1 MGDRLQ
7 PPKPGC
13 GDPRRPVVALRSLV
27 PRFRLAGGGAEVVT
41 EVDAVEATDVAA
53 AFEAVTVNVYA
64 VEAVRPETVM
74 GEVLPVAVTPPG
86 EEVTV

>member
-1 MGDRLQ
+1 M
-7 PPKPGC
+7 KYIC
-13 GDPRRPVVALRSLV
+13 
-27 PRFRLAGGGAEVVT
+27 VT